1 MPVSKLRKKKHQQHA
16 AGHGA
21 SGDLHTPVNLDSKPW
36 LAPVMVALMVI
47 GLLWIVTFYLAGD
60 QIGFMQSLG
69 NLWNVAIGFVLIGT
83 GFAMS
88 TRWR

>member
-1 MPVSKLRKKKHQQHA
+1 MPVSKTRKKKQQQHA

-21 SGDLHTPVNLDSKPW
+21 SSDLHTPVNLDPKAW
-36 LAPVMVALMVI
+36 WAPVMVVLMVL

-69 NLWNVAIGFVLIGT
+69 NLWNVVIGFVLIGV